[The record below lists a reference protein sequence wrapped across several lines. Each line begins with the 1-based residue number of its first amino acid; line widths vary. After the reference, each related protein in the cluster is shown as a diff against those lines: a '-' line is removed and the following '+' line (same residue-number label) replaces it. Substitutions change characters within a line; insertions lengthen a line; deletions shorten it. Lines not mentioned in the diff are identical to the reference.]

1 MQVSSA
7 PSWTYLRVSVLD
19 GAEMGLFDRRKVGLV
34 LTPGLFVATWFAPLG
49 LEPRAHHL
57 AAVFATVIVAWVTE
71 VMPIAVTALLIG
83 PAMIVVGVTDSR
95 TAFAP
100 YADPLIFLFIGGFF
114 IARAM
119 TRHGLDRR
127 LARSLT
133 TFSLVRGS
141 PVRIRMAFMMTAVV
155 LSMWISNTATAA
167 ILVPILL
174 GTLPED
180 DEHASGSVLAI
191 AYASSVGGMGTL
203 IGSPPNF
210 ITVRFLQ
217 EQAGIDFDFVQWM
230 GVGVPTALVLVVVIG
245 FALQWLAPPPPA
257 EADVSLVASPWSKGE
272 LVTAACFA
280 LAVLGWTLPGIM
292 RAVGAP
298 YAEEVARA
306 LPIGAVAILAAAP
319 LFLIRDADGRTPV
332 LPWHD
337 AARIDWGLI
346 LLFGGGLTLGAQ
358 MFETGLAADIS
369 QWFLGVTGISSL
381 WGLTA
386 ALVVFTV
393 FFTEAC
399 SNTASSNMI
408 VPLAIAAAVEL
419 EVSPLPPALAVGLAA
434 SCAFML
440 PIATGPNAVAYG
452 TGLLQLPKMMRI
464 GFLLNIVAALTLL
477 AVLYLLTTVH
487 GWA

>member
-1 MQVSSA
+1 
-7 PSWTYLRVSVLD
+7 
-19 GAEMGLFDRRKVGLV
+19 MGFFERRKVGLV
-34 LTPGLFVATWFAPLG
+34 LSPALFLVAWFAPLG
-49 LEPRAHHL
+49 LDPRAQRL
-57 AAVFATVIVAWVTE
+57 AAIFAAVMIAWITE
-71 VMPIAVTALLIG
+71 VLPISVTALLIG

-127 LARSLT
+127 IAQSFMRLRA
-133 TFSLVRGS
+133 VRGS
-141 PVRIRMAFMMTAVV
+141 PIRMRMAFMMTAVV

-167 ILVPILL
+167 ILIPILV

-180 DEHASGSVLAI
+180 GDAKSGSVLAV
-191 AYASSVGGMGTL
+191 AYAASVGGMGTL

-217 EQAGIDFDFVQWM
+217 EQTGTQVDFLQWM
-230 GVGVPTALVLVVVIG
+230 GIGLPAALALVVIVG
-245 FALQWLAPPPPA
+245 FALQWLAPPPPV
-257 EADVSLVASPWSKGE
+257 ETSVPPVTSPWSRGE
-272 LVTAACFA
+272 RVTAFCFG
-280 LAVLGWTLPGIM
+280 LAVVGWTVPGVM

-298 YAEEVARA
+298 NAEAVVRA

-319 LFLIRDADGRTPV
+319 LFLIRDEDGETGV

-337 AARIDWGLI
+337 AVRIDWGLI
-346 LLFGGGLTLGAQ
+346 LLFGGGLSLGAQ
-358 MFETGLAADIS
+358 MFETGLAAAMS
-369 QWFLGVTGISSL
+369 QWFLGVTGITSL

-386 ALVVFTV
+386 ALIVFTV

-419 EVSPLPPALAVGLAA
+419 GVSPLPPALAVGLSA

-452 TGLLQLPKMMRI
+452 TGLLELPQMLRI
-464 GFLLNIVAALTLL
+464 GFVLNIATALTLL
-477 AVLYLLTTVH
+477 AVLYGLSIFY